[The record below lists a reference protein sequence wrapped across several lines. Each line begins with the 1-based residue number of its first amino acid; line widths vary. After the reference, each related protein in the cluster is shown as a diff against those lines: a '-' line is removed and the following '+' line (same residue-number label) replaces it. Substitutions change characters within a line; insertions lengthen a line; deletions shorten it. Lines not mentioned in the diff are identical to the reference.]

1 MRSDEVLIFFALLN
15 SANNA
20 RETPC
25 FYGISL
31 VPLLS
36 AYTDREVA
44 WVGLY
49 EDQNQRHAT
58 FTFRCTL

>member
-1 MRSDEVLIFFALLN
+1 MRSDEVLIFFAQLN

-25 FYGISL
+25 FYGITL

-36 AYTDREVA
+36 AYTDRLVA
-44 WVGLY
+44 LVGLY
-49 EDQNQRHAT
+49 EDQNQRHTA
-58 FTFRCTL
+58 FTFRYRL